1 MQTNS
6 SQWNK
11 FTNSY
16 KEKWTGVKK
25 GESAL
30 VAFIE
35 WLPNLDRTMM
45 PNILFQKLQANES
58 KPNPLDGL
66 ELNRLPK
73 SELKHSLIDLV
84 QWSDLIIFDYLIG
97 HYDRAAVIKVTL
109 YHYIM

>member
-16 KEKWTGVKK
+16 KENWTEVKK

-30 VAFIE
+30 VEFIE
-35 WLPNLDRTMM
+35 WLPNLEKTMI
-45 PNILFQKLQANES
+45 PNILFQKLLANVS
-58 KPNPLDGL
+58 QFYPLDGL

-73 SELKHSLIDLV
+73 SKLEHFLIDLV

-97 HYDRAAVIKVTL
+97 NFDRAAIIQVFL
-109 YHYIM
+109 YQNIM

>member
-11 FTNSY
+11 FTSSY
-16 KEKWTGVKK
+16 KEQWTEVKK
-25 GESAL
+25 GEAAL

-35 WLPNLDRTMM
+35 WIPNLEKTMI
-45 PNILFQKLQANES
+45 PNILFQKLNAEES
-58 KPNPLDGL
+58 KFDPLDGL

-73 SELKHSLIDLV
+73 SKPEHFLTDLV

-97 HYDRAAVIKVTL
+97 HYDRAAMVKVFL
-109 YHYIM
+109 YQYI